1 MRTLKS
7 ARTSSRQKRCTF
19 LRWIL
24 YGLLV
29 LFAFVIAAAGNHIK
43 PLLLIPIALCISS
56 TCKDVPAVGVG
67 IVCGFLLDISC
78 GKLLGYN
85 AIILLALCLCVSLLY
100 TNLLQQRLLNMLV
113 LTAVGSFLQ
122 AGLDFFFSYVIWGY
136 DHVNQIFL
144 TVTIPSWLATVIA
157 TIPIY
162 YLFRLIAHCLSPK
175 QNRIIRESTHS

>member
-7 ARTSSRQKRCTF
+7 ARTSSRQKRRTA